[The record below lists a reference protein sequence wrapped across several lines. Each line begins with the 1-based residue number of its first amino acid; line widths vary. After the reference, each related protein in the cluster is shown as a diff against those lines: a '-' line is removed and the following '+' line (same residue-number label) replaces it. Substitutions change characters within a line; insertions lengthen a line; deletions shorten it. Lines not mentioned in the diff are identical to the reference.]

1 MTTTSIQTADLS
13 DTHGDAVSIVAPMFS
28 SYGGR
33 AAFGGPM
40 ATLKVFE
47 DNSLV
52 RKTLETPGKGRVLVV
67 DGGGSMR
74 CALVGD
80 QLAVLGVRNGWAGI
94 VVYGCIRDSKAIGE
108 MDIGVFALGTH
119 PLRSVKRDVGES
131 EVVLR
136 FGGVSFHPGQYLYAD
151 EDGVIVAAQ
160 ALL

>member
-1 MTTTSIQTADLS
+1 
-13 DTHGDAVSIVAPMFS
+13 
-28 SYGGR
+28 
-33 AAFGGPM
+33 
-40 ATLKVFE
+40 
-47 DNSLV
+47 
-52 RKTLETPGKGRVLVV
+52 
-67 DGGGSMR
+67 MR

-80 QLAVLGVRNGWAGI
+80 QLAVLGVRTGWAGI